1 MGEDWYR
8 FVHHKWQDYLIVVD
22 YFSNF
27 WEIDHL
33 PNTTASTVIKKLKCH
48 FARQGIPDIV
58 ISDNGPQFACEK
70 FSNFAK
76 EWGFEHRPG
85 SPGHQQTNGKAEAAV
100 KEAKRLLRKAKDT
113 KGDLYLAVLAHR
125 NTPTESM
132 GTSPA
137 QRLLGQR
144 CKTQLPTTKE
154 LLMPQCVRAETVKR
168 KMQAKQASSVLQQRN
183 AWPFP
188 LRRRS
193 SGQDETIPTR
203 KKSMG
208 TGHGGKKTWRTF
220 LWSWD
225 GERDLPKEQGRP
237 SRAAHTTE
245 VPTADTTSPTTS
257 EQTPSDT
264 PNKNQEKI
272 QAGANSTQEASVQS
286 GANQQVVHAPVA
298 QRPKRTIREPAYFKD
313 YLH

>member
-1 MGEDWYR
+1 MSHEIAERQWEKIGTDLYTIND
-8 FVHHKWQDYLIVVD
+8 QDYLIVVD

-76 EWGFEHRPG
+76 EWGFEHQPG

-154 LLMPQCVRAETVKR
+154 LLMPQCVPAETVKR
-168 KMQAKQASSVLQQRN
+168 KMQAKQANSVLQQRN
-183 AWPFP
+183 A
-188 LRRRS
+188 
-193 SGQDETIPTR
+193 
-203 KKSMG
+203 
-208 TGHGGKKTWRTF
+208 
-220 LWSWD
+220 
-225 GERDLPKEQGRP
+225 
-237 SRAAHTTE
+237 
-245 VPTADTTSPTTS
+245 
-257 EQTPSDT
+257 
-264 PNKNQEKI
+264 
-272 QAGANSTQEASVQS
+272 
-286 GANQQVVHAPVA
+286 
-298 QRPKRTIREPAYFKD
+298 
-313 YLH
+313 